1 MENQLENL
9 KLNAKN
15 IKSSLVFSNKELSKL
30 RSDKKVLFKKIAL
43 QDKRLAEEKRIETKM
58 KSGFKGIT
66 DTVTKPVKGIFDS
79 IMEFLGLILTNF

>member
-30 RSDKKVLFKKIAL
+30 RSDKKSLFKKIAL
-43 QDKRLAEEKRIETKM
+43 QDKRLAEEKRIENRM
-58 KSGFKGIT
+58 KSGLKGIS
-66 DTVTKPVKGIFDS
+66 DNVNKQVKGILD
-79 IMEFLGLILTNF
+79 

>member
-30 RSDKKVLFKKIAL
+30 RSDKKSLFKNCTA
-43 QDKRLAEEKRIETKM
+43 R
-58 KSGFKGIT
+58 
-66 DTVTKPVKGIFDS
+66 
-79 IMEFLGLILTNF
+79 